1 MGMEGRGVGGWLGGR
16 ERKGKNRPIRTL
28 PFRTPS
34 SSSSS
39 SIPTY
44 LPTCLPACLPTYLPL
59 LQYNP
64 ANNAWHGMAWH
75 GGPSS
80 CTGGEGPL
88 GVVVVAS

>member
-28 PFRTPS
+28 PFRTP

-75 GGPSS
+75 GMVAHHHAQ
-80 CTGGEGPL
+80 GGRAL
-88 GVVVVAS
+88 